1 MANRGGKH
9 HREVDLEPLDDFG
22 DFDDELDVKELS
34 KDVYDDD
41 WGDYDAKRDRADAR
55 RKIERRREMKRLYS
69 ELNDWE
75 EFGLSD
81 DWR

>member
-1 MANRGGKH
+1 MAKKGGKH
-9 HREVDLEPLDDFG
+9 QSDLEDDFLDDI
-22 DFDDELDVKELS
+22 DELDGDL
-34 KDVYDDD
+34 DVSPDAYSAD
-41 WGDYDAKRDRADAR
+41 WEDFDEKRDRADAR

-69 ELNDWE
+69 ELNEWE

>member
-1 MANRGGKH
+1 MAKKGGKH
-9 HREVDLEPLDDFG
+9 DRDLDVFD
-22 DFDDELDVKELS
+22 DFDDLDSDIDLKELS
-34 KDVYDDD
+34 GDTYSAD
-41 WGDYDAKRDRADAR
+41 WEDFDEKRDRTDAR

>member
-1 MANRGGKH
+1 MAKKGGKH
-9 HREVDLEPLDDFG
+9 QTDLDAEFLDDI
-22 DFDDELDVKELS
+22 DELDGDIDLS
-34 KDVYDDD
+34 QEAYGAD
-41 WGDYDAKRDRADAR
+41 WEDFDEKRDRADAR

-81 DWR
+81 EWR